1 MNKYRGVIFDMDG
14 VIVDTPNHHLEAWR
28 KVANDLGFEISF
40 EQNEELKGV
49 SRELSLQ
56 RILKWGNQTVSEDQ
70 FQSLMARKNEDYL
83 SRISSMSEGDLLPG
97 VREMLSYLTIN
108 EVPFALAS
116 ASRNARRILRSLS
129 IYDEF
134 QVIIDG
140 NDVTKAKPDPEGFLK
155 AAEELGMKPA
165 ECIVFEDSLA
175 GVEAANS
182 VGMLSIGIGDQ
193 KVLCQADFNFSKFS
207 DIPLQFIE
215 QLFGIKN

>member
-28 KVANDLGFEISF
+28 KVANDLGFEITL

-70 FQSLMARKNEDYL
+70 FHSLMARKNEDYL
-83 SRISSMSEGDLLPG
+83 SRISSMSKADLLPG
-97 VREMLSYLTIN
+97 VREMLNYLTVK

-116 ASRNARRILRSLS
+116 ASRNARFILRSLS

-134 QVIIDG
+134 EVIIDG

-155 AAEELGMKPA
+155 AAEDLGMKPI

-182 VGMLSIGIGDQ
+182 VGMLSIGIGDE
-193 KVLCQADFNFSKFS
+193 KVLYKADFNFSKFS
-207 DIPLQFIE
+207 DIPLPFIK
-215 QLFGIKN
+215 QLLGFK